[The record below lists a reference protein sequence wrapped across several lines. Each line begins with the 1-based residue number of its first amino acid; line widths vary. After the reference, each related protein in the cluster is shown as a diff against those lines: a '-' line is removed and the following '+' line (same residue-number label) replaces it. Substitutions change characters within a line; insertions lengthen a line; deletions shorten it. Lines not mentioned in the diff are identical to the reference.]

1 MYIWQNEHW
10 PHMTW
15 QSDQLSLL
23 LAEVNALRGKLAG
36 RLSMFGMAEQNLSV
50 LNSMTKEIVNSA
62 GIEGETLNRD
72 SVRSSVA
79 HQLGLEYDGLPKS
92 DHYIEGVVQV
102 MIDATQHY
110 QEAISSERLFCWH
123 RALFPYGHS
132 GMYKIR
138 VGAWREGNEP
148 MQVVSGAMGKQKVH
162 YEAPPSN
169 KVEGM
174 MDQLLEWINEQQST
188 IDPLI
193 KAAVAHLWFVTIH
206 PFDDGNGRL
215 CRTLTEML
223 LSRADGTPKRFYS
236 LSSEI
241 LNKCNGYYNI
251 LEKTQKG
258 GLDIT
263 EWIKWFIATLH
274 NALQQSMEKTD
285 HVIRKTRFWE
295 EHSGTLLND
304 RQRKVLNMLL
314 DGFEGKLNS
323 SKWYKINHCSQ
334 DTANRDIKDLTEKGI
349 LKKMEGGGRST
360 CYELC
365 DF

>member
-1 MYIWQNEHW
+1 MYIWQNEGW

-15 QSDQLSLL
+15 QNEQLTVL
-23 LAEVNALRGKLAG
+23 LAEVNTLRGKLAG
-36 RLSMFGMAEQNLSV
+36 RLSMFGMAEQNISV

-79 HQLGLEYDGLPKS
+79 RQLGLDYDGLPKT

-110 QEAISSERLFCWH
+110 QNAISAERLFNWH
-123 RALFPYGHS
+123 RALFPYGYS
-132 GMYKIR
+132 GMYTIR
-138 VGAWREGNEP
+138 VGAWREGDEP
-148 MQVVSGAMGKQKVH
+148 MQVVSGAMGRQKVH
-162 YEAPPSN
+162 YEAPPSCE
-169 KVEGM
+169 VEVM
-174 MDQLLEWINEQQST
+174 MSKLLEWANEPQLT

-223 LSRADGTPKRFYS
+223 LSRADNTPKRFYS

-241 LNKCNGYYNI
+241 LNNRNAYYDI
-251 LEKTQKG
+251 LERTQKG

-263 EWIKWFIATLH
+263 EWIVWFITTLRS
-274 NALQQSMEKTD
+274 ALQHSIEKTE
-285 HVIRKTRFWE
+285 HVMRKAKFWE
-295 EHSGTLLND
+295 VQSGIQFND

-349 LKKMEGGGRST
+349 LRKMESGGRST
-360 CYELC
+360 SYELC